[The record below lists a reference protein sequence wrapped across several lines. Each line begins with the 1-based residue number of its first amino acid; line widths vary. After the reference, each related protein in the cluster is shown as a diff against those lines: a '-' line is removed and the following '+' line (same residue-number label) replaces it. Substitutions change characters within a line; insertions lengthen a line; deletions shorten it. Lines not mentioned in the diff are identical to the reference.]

1 MIKSRFILLL
11 FLLLDFLS
19 QAQVT
24 TPEREKEMEVIQIIP
39 KSKKQRGKEIM
50 KKVIAQRE
58 FYQNQLKNYSVE
70 TYCFTTLDKEKE
82 DTIQDN
88 INDMERIDQLEWN
101 ATSYYKAEGN
111 YKDIFHGY
119 LNYSD
124 QNQLVE
130 SHGISNEPN
139 FLGEESLSGGISLTV
154 NPYVFIKGLKD
165 ADINIY
171 KSQINAAQL
180 STNTIIS
187 PLADNSFLYYTF
199 YLESTNL
206 LRNDSIVYEIRI
218 EPIFK
223 EEALFSG
230 TVKVRDKSWEIIDYN
245 LFLNRGGMEL
255 FQTMQIEGSYR
266 FLQRT
271 LVPTHRKFNY
281 IISEGKSLIFGNSE
295 IYYKNFN
302 ISFPEKEN
310 KFWLESI
317 LYDSKAFDQKKKY
330 WDTIRPTK
338 LAKID
343 SLFIAKQDSIF
354 AVVNS
359 DSAIVRRDSIY
370 NTVTLWDFYYNGIG
384 FRNTYKKREI
394 YIIPFLEQIVPFGV
408 GGFRYKLGGSYK
420 KEFNNGKEFY
430 IKPLVDYGFY
440 NKDLKGELT
449 IKYYYNPLKNSYV
462 RINGGDMYD
471 FVNSYQSIIGT
482 WGPSNRVRNQKF
494 EIAHRMELINGLYIN
509 KEFLFSYRSAI
520 SNITYPDW
528 VNLFGTFSKPLPFES
543 YKVSRLTLEL
553 EYYHDQK
560 YLIKDKKK
568 IVLGSK
574 WPVIGTKLQIGI
586 PNLFNSQSNYGY
598 LEMRISDDRKLRTFG
613 LINYRLIFGQFIY
626 KNDLRLIEHKYFRSS
641 DKFLFS
647 MPNNSL
653 QLLDTNMNTSNA
665 FVQFNVIHHFN
676 GFFLNKLWMINKL
689 KLEESVGGS
698 LLYLPNSGF
707 LQIES
712 YLGVE
717 RKIRIRK
724 SIMKFGIY
732 FVNANS
738 THTHHSSGIKFGIN
752 GFDRFSNKWLY

>member
-1 MIKSRFILLL
+1 M
-11 FLLLDFLS
+11 
-19 QAQVT
+19 
-24 TPEREKEMEVIQIIP
+24 
-39 KSKKQRGKEIM
+39 
-50 KKVIAQRE
+50 
-58 FYQNQLKNYSVE
+58 
-70 TYCFTTLDKEKE
+70 
-82 DTIQDN
+82 
-88 INDMERIDQLEWN
+88 
-101 ATSYYKAEGN
+101 
-111 YKDIFHGY
+111 
-119 LNYSD
+119 
-124 QNQLVE
+124 
-130 SHGISNEPN
+130 
-139 FLGEESLSGGISLTV
+139 
-154 NPYVFIKGLKD
+154 
-165 ADINIY
+165 
-171 KSQINAAQL
+171 
-180 STNTIIS
+180 
-187 PLADNSFLYYTF
+187 
-199 YLESTNL
+199 
-206 LRNDSIVYEIRI
+206 
-218 EPIFK
+218 
-223 EEALFSG
+223 
-230 TVKVRDKSWEIIDYN
+230 
-245 LFLNRGGMEL
+245 
-255 FQTMQIEGSYR
+255 
-266 FLQRT
+266 
-271 LVPTHRKFNY
+271 
-281 IISEGKSLIFGNSE
+281 
-295 IYYKNFN
+295 
-302 ISFPEKEN
+302 
-310 KFWLESI
+310 
-317 LYDSKAFDQKKKY
+317 
-330 WDTIRPTK
+330 
-338 LAKID
+338 
-343 SLFIAKQDSIF
+343 
-354 AVVNS
+354 
-359 DSAIVRRDSIY
+359 
-370 NTVTLWDFYYNGIG
+370 TLWDFYYNGIG